1 MRLKPVVV
9 MMLLASAG
17 SSLAAGSLKDA
28 VEQTVLK
35 NPEVR
40 AKWLGYKASSDEQ
53 DVAKANYYPRVDLN
67 AYTGMEKQQRPT
79 GNKGGAF
86 GHSGVN
92 LELRQMLFD
101 GFATQSE
108 VRRLGYGKLTRYYE
122 LLAASD
128 MAALETVNA
137 YLDVLRYR
145 ELVELAKDNYAIH
158 KETYDQITERVSA
171 GVGRRVDLET
181 ATGRLALAESNWL
194 TQASNLHDVS
204 ARYERLTGSLPAAD
218 MSKPGSLA
226 AALPADAAALRA
238 QLVHNPQFK
247 AAVYNIRAARADAEN
262 KQSDNYPTFELRA
275 SQGLD
280 WNRDNVDG
288 SYKDGVVQLVMNYNL
303 FRGGASKA
311 RASQYA
317 EQLNIAYEMRDKT
330 CRDIRQT
337 TQIAWND
344 TFRLKEQL
352 SYLDQHVLATE
363 KSRDAFRRQFDIGQ
377 RSLLD
382 VLDTENELF
391 EAKIALVK
399 ADYDYQLSH
408 ARVLAQT
415 HQLLATLQLA
425 PLESSGPDD
434 NLGDNVSDDE
444 KVACAGGMIDSVKL
458 DRDAAMAARPPRT
471 AVVAEVTPTP
481 QPAPAAPGSNC
492 DKAISDLVG
501 NWSAAW
507 SGKQL
512 DTYLSLYAASF
523 EASGGRTRADWET
536 KRRARVGKEGSITL
550 KLDNQTCKMSG
561 KDRGEVTLTQHYSSK
576 DYSDTVQKTLELVQE
591 GGKWKISRER
601 VTSGRTE

>member
-1 MRLKPVVV
+1 MNLKP
-9 MMLLASAG
+9 LALMVLTLSANQTF
-17 SSLAAGSLKDA
+17 AASSLKDA

-40 AKWLGYKASSDEQ
+40 AKWLSYKASGEEQ
-53 DVAKANYYPRVDLN
+53 NVAKGNYYPRVDLN
-67 AYTGMEKQQRPT
+67 AYTGYEKQERPYA
-79 GNKGGAF
+79 NKGDNAF
-86 GHSGVN
+86 NHYGVS

-101 GFATQSE
+101 GFATQTE

-145 ELVELAKDNYAIH
+145 ELVELAKENYAIH
-158 KETYDQITERVSA
+158 KETYDQIAERVNA

-204 ARYERLTGSLPAAD
+204 TRYERLTGLPPEAD
-218 MSKPGSLA
+218 MPKPSNLA
-226 AALPADAAALRA
+226 NALPGDVNALKA
-238 QLVHNPQFK
+238 LLGNNPQFK

-262 KQSDNYPTFELRA
+262 KKSDYYPTFELRA

-280 WNRDNVDG
+280 KNRDNIDG
-288 SYKDGVVQLVMNYNL
+288 TYKDGVVQLVMNYNL
-303 FRGGASKA
+303 FRGGATQA

-317 EQLNIAYEMRDKT
+317 EQLNIAYELRDKT

-352 SYLDQHVLATE
+352 GYLDQHALATE

-399 ADYDYQLSH
+399 GDYDYQLSH

-415 HQLLATLQLA
+415 HQLLAALQLS
-425 PLESSGPDD
+425 PLESTGPED
-434 NLGDNVSDDE
+434 NLGDNVTDDE
-444 KVACAGGMIDSVKL
+444 RIACSGAMIESVKL
-458 DRDAAMAARPPRT
+458 DRDAVMAARPPRAAT
-471 AVVAEVTPTP
+471 PVPTP
-481 QPAPAAPGSNC
+481 EAKPATGAATC
-492 DKAISDLVG
+492 DKAITDLVG

-512 DTYLSLYAASF
+512 DTYLSFYAQKF
-523 EASGGRTRADWET
+523 EASGGRTRADWEA
-536 KRRARVGKEGSITL
+536 KRRARVSKEGSITL
-550 KLDNQTCKMSG
+550 KLDNQTCTMSG
-561 KDRGEVTLTQHYSSK
+561 KERGEVTFTQNYSSK

>member
-1 MRLKPVVV
+1 MKLKPVVALL
-9 MMLLASAG
+9 LLACSSAG
-17 SSLAAGSLKDA
+17 FAANSLKDA

-40 AKWLGYKASSDEQ
+40 SKWLSYKASGEEQ
-53 DVAKANYYPRVDLN
+53 NVAKGNFYPRVDLN
-67 AYTGMEKQQRPT
+67 GYTGVEKQERPFP
-79 GNKGGAF
+79 NKGDSAF
-86 GHSGVN
+86 NHSGVS

-145 ELVELAKDNYAIH
+145 ELVNLAKENYAIH
-158 KETYDQITERVSA
+158 KETFDQITERVNA

-204 ARYERLTGSLPAAD
+204 ARYERLTGMAPAAD
-218 MSKPGSLA
+218 MGKPASLA
-226 AALPADAAALRA
+226 ATVPSDIGALKA
-238 QLVHNPQFK
+238 QLSNNPQFK

-262 KQSDNYPTFELRA
+262 KKSDYFPTFELRA

-280 WNRDNVDG
+280 WNRDNIDG
-288 SYKDGVVQLVMNYNL
+288 SYKDGRVQLVMNYNL
-303 FRGGASKA
+303 FRGGATKA
-311 RASQYA
+311 RVSQYA

-352 SYLDQHVLATE
+352 SYLDQHALATE

-391 EAKIALVK
+391 EAKIAVVK

-415 HQLLATLQLA
+415 HQLLAALQLS
-425 PLESSGPDD
+425 PLESTGPED
-434 NLGDNVSDDE
+434 NLGDNVTDDE
-444 KVACAGGMIDSVKL
+444 RVACSGAMIESVKL
-458 DRDAAMAARPPRT
+458 DRDAAMAGRPPRA
-471 AVVAEVTPTP
+471 AVPAPTP
-481 QPAPAAPGSNC
+481 APTPEATPATTC
-492 DKAISDLVG
+492 DKAITDLVG

-512 DTYLSLYAASF
+512 DTYLSFYAQKF
-523 EASGGRTRADWET
+523 EASGGRTRADWEA
-536 KRRARVGKEGSITL
+536 KRRTRVSKEGPITL
-550 KLDNQTCKMSG
+550 KLDNQTCNMSG
-561 KDRGEVTLTQHYSSK
+561 KERGEVTFTQSYSSK

-591 GGKWKISRER
+591 GGKWKIQRER

>member
-1 MRLKPVVV
+1 MKIKHLVL
-9 MMLLASAG
+9 MMLAATTSASF
-17 SSLAAGSLKDA
+17 AATSMKDA
-28 VEQTVLK
+28 VEQTILK

-40 AKWLGYKASSDEQ
+40 AKWLQYKASGEEQ
-53 DVAKANYYPRVDLN
+53 NAAKGNYYPRVDLN
-67 AYTGMEKQQRPT
+67 GYTGLEKQERPFP
-79 GNKGGAF
+79 NKGDTSF
-86 GHSGVN
+86 NHYGVN

-145 ELVELAKDNYAIH
+145 ELVSLAKENYAIH
-158 KETYDQITERVSA
+158 KETYDQIAERVNA

-204 ARYERLTGSLPAAD
+204 ARYERLTGAVPDAE
-218 MSKPGSLA
+218 MSKPAGFA
-226 AALPADAAALRA
+226 RNMPADAAALKS
-238 QLVHNPQFK
+238 QLGNNPQFK
-247 AAVYNIRAARADAEN
+247 ASVFNIRAARADAEN
-262 KQSDNYPTFELRA
+262 KKSDYYPTFELRA

-280 WNRDNVDG
+280 WNRDNIDG
-288 SYKDGVVQLVMNYNL
+288 SYKDGAVQLVMNYNL
-303 FRGGASKA
+303 FRGGATKA

-352 SYLDQHVLATE
+352 GYLDQHALATE

-391 EAKIALVK
+391 EAKIAVVK
-399 ADYDYQLSH
+399 GDYDYLLSH

-415 HQLLATLQLA
+415 HQLLAALQLA
-425 PLESSGPDD
+425 PLESTGPEDD
-434 NLGDNVSDDE
+434 LGDNITDDE
-444 KVACAGGMIDSVKL
+444 RIACSGAMIESVKL
-458 DRDAAMAARPPRT
+458 DRDAAMAARPPRAAT
-471 AVVAEVTPTP
+471 PVPTPEVTP
-481 QPAPAAPGSNC
+481 APTAGTC
-492 DKAISDLVG
+492 DKAITDLVG

-512 DTYLSLYAASF
+512 DTYLGFYAQKF
-523 EASGGRTRADWET
+523 EASGGRTRSDWEA
-536 KRRARVGKEGSITL
+536 KRRSRVSKEGAITL
-550 KLDNQTCKMSG
+550 KLENQTCAMSG
-561 KDRGEVTLTQHYSSK
+561 KERGEVTFTQHYTSK

-591 GGKWKISRER
+591 GGKWKIGRER